1 MISLLVTNVNLNNT
15 HIMRYFSVF
24 FGKHALSRFYFCK
37 ISMYT
42 LHRALQISVCCRSNI
57 DMKQSPREKLARTAL
72 SLAVIAVFS
81 IFVFPVAAPYIF
93 GSLSIVMAVL
103 SKGGKSTMPR
113 NSRTAFKVSAL
124 ALLLNTALLIFT
136 VYYFIQL
143 LHDPELQKQYS
154 ETLYQMYGITF
165 QDLLDQLGL
174 SSGTLI
180 H

>member
-1 MISLLVTNVNLNNT
+1 
-15 HIMRYFSVF
+15 
-24 FGKHALSRFYFCK
+24 
-37 ISMYT
+37 
-42 LHRALQISVCCRSNI
+42 
-57 DMKQSPREKLARTAL
+57 
-72 SLAVIAVFS
+72 
-81 IFVFPVAAPYIF
+81 
-93 GSLSIVMAVL
+93 
-103 SKGGKSTMPR
+103 MPR
-113 NSRTAFKVSAL
+113 NSRAAFKISTTVL
-124 ALLLNTALLIFT
+124 ILNTALLIFT

>member
-1 MISLLVTNVNLNNT
+1 
-15 HIMRYFSVF
+15 
-24 FGKHALSRFYFCK
+24 
-37 ISMYT
+37 
-42 LHRALQISVCCRSNI
+42 
-57 DMKQSPREKLARTAL
+57 MKQSPREKLAGTSL
-72 SLAVIAVFS
+72 SLAVIAIFS
-81 IFVFPVAAPYIF
+81 IFVFPVGAPYIF

-103 SKGGKSTMPR
+103 SKGGRSTMPR
-113 NSRTAFKVSAL
+113 NSRAAFKISTTVL
-124 ALLLNTALLIFT
+124 ILNTALLIFT

-143 LHDPELQKQYS
+143 LYDPELQKQYS

>member
-1 MISLLVTNVNLNNT
+1 
-15 HIMRYFSVF
+15 
-24 FGKHALSRFYFCK
+24 
-37 ISMYT
+37 
-42 LHRALQISVCCRSNI
+42 
-57 DMKQSPREKLARTAL
+57 MKQSPRERLAGTAL

-103 SKGGKSTMPR
+103 SKGGRSTMPR
-113 NSRTAFKVSAL
+113 NSRTAFKISTA

-154 ETLYQMYGITF
+154 ETLYQMYWITF
-165 QDLLDQLGL
+165 QDMLDQLGL
-174 SSGTLI
+174 SNGTLI